1 MHPHSHIRF
10 EAHDAAFASVATL
23 AGVFTG
29 DRLEAALVGLCL
41 SIIGSLAVKFFEPL
55 VVRLQRRLGLRD

>member
-1 MHPHSHIRF
+1 MQPHSHIRF
-10 EAHDAAFASVATL
+10 EAHDTAFAAVATV
-23 AGVFTG
+23 AGGLTG
-29 DRLEAALVGLCL
+29 DRLEAALIGLCL